1 MKSAAK
7 SLGLLV
13 AGALQLFFRRA
24 GLATHEK
31 IHIIMAAGVRRA

>member
-1 MKSAAK
+1 MKSAAQ

-13 AGALQLFFRRA
+13 AGALQSFFRRA